1 MASTGGAKTEE
12 TPRAITKGAAAN
24 ATYVAAVLMTK
35 PLADLLLVICLLVV
49 EGSLPDT
56 FKITAVLVNPSAS
69 LWWETGQVLVK
80 IW

>member
-1 MASTGGAKTEE
+1 
-12 TPRAITKGAAAN
+12 
-24 ATYVAAVLMTK
+24 MTK

>member
-24 ATYVAAVLMTK
+24 ATYVAAVLTMK
-35 PLADLLLVICLLVV
+35 PLFALLLFICLVVV

-56 FKITAVLVNPSAS
+56 FKITALLVNPSAW
-69 LWWETGQVLVK
+69 LWWGMGQVLVK